1 MLYTQF
7 LDTYDNIDPY
17 LHKNFHHFFYKRSIV
32 QYHYILYIQVLLN
45 TILNYG
51 FEYVNKQLILYFH
64 SAQVGR
70 KIDAIIKNPN
80 VCVEM
85 DCDHRL
91 IEGEKACDFSFG
103 FKSIIGN
110 GVATI
115 LSNYEEKLKGL
126 SLLMKHETQKEY
138 AFDENMVNH
147 VSVIKVIVNE
157 FSGKYHK

>member
-1 MLYTQF
+1 MRRKDREVTDIQEL
-7 LDTYDNIDPY
+7 L
-17 LHKNFHHFFYKRSIV
+17 SIV
-32 QYHYILYIQVLLN
+32 EECRICHVGLLDDN
-45 TILNYG
+45 GVYVVPLNYG
-51 FEYVNKQLILYFH
+51 FEYANKQLILYFH

-115 LSNYEEKLKGL
+115 LSNYDEKLKGL

>member
-1 MLYTQF
+1 
-7 LDTYDNIDPY
+7 
-17 LHKNFHHFFYKRSIV
+17 
-32 QYHYILYIQVLLN
+32 
-45 TILNYG
+45 
-51 FEYVNKQLILYFH
+51 
-64 SAQVGR
+64 
-70 KIDAIIKNPN
+70 
-80 VCVEM
+80 M

-115 LSNYEEKLKGL
+115 LSNYDEKLKGL

>member
-1 MLYTQF
+1 MRSKDREVTDIQEL
-7 LDTYDNIDPY
+7 L
-17 LHKNFHHFFYKRSIV
+17 SIV
-32 QYHYILYIQVLLN
+32 EECRICHVGLLDDKGVYIVP
-45 TILNYG
+45 LNYG

-115 LSNYEEKLKGL
+115 LSNYDEKLKGL

>member
-1 MLYTQF
+1 MRRKDREVTDILE
-7 LDTYDNIDPY
+7 L
-17 LHKNFHHFFYKRSIV
+17 LSIV
-32 QYHYILYIQVLLN
+32 EECRICHVGLLDDKGVYVVP
-45 TILNYG
+45 LNYG

-115 LSNYEEKLKGL
+115 LSNYDEKLKGL

>member
-1 MLYTQF
+1 MRRKDREVTDIQEL
-7 LDTYDNIDPY
+7 L
-17 LHKNFHHFFYKRSIV
+17 SIV
-32 QYHYILYIQVLLN
+32 EECRICHVGLLDDKGVYIVP
-45 TILNYG
+45 LNYG

-115 LSNYEEKLKGL
+115 LSNYDEKLKGL

>member
-1 MLYTQF
+1 MRRKDREVTDIQEL
-7 LDTYDNIDPY
+7 L
-17 LHKNFHHFFYKRSIV
+17 SIV
-32 QYHYILYIQVLLN
+32 EECRICHVGLLDDKGVYVVP
-45 TILNYG
+45 LNYG
-51 FEYVNKQLILYFH
+51 YEYVNKQLILYFH

>member
-1 MLYTQF
+1 MRRKDREVTDIQEL
-7 LDTYDNIDPY
+7 L
-17 LHKNFHHFFYKRSIV
+17 SIV
-32 QYHYILYIQVLLN
+32 EECRICHVGLLDDKGVYVVP
-45 TILNYG
+45 LNYG

-103 FKSIIGN
+103 FKSVIGN

-115 LSNYEEKLKGL
+115 LSNYDEKLKGL

>member
-1 MLYTQF
+1 MRRKDRELTDIQE
-7 LDTYDNIDPY
+7 L
-17 LHKNFHHFFYKRSIV
+17 LSIV
-32 QYHYILYIQVLLN
+32 EECRICHVGLLDDKGVYVVP
-45 TILNYG
+45 LNYG

-115 LSNYEEKLKGL
+115 LSNYDEKLKGL

>member
-1 MLYTQF
+1 MRRKDREVTDIQEL
-7 LDTYDNIDPY
+7 L
-17 LHKNFHHFFYKRSIV
+17 SIV
-32 QYHYILYIQVLLN
+32 EECRICHVGLLDDKGVYVVP
-45 TILNYG
+45 LNYG

>member
-1 MLYTQF
+1 MRRKDREVTDIQEL
-7 LDTYDNIDPY
+7 L
-17 LHKNFHHFFYKRSIV
+17 SIV
-32 QYHYILYIQVLLN
+32 EECRICHVGLLDDKGVYVVP
-45 TILNYG
+45 LNYG

-115 LSNYEEKLKGL
+115 LSNYDEKLKGL
-126 SLLMKHETQKEY
+126 SLLMKHETLKEY

>member
-1 MLYTQF
+1 MRRKDREVTDIQELLCIVEECRICHVGL
-7 LDTYDNIDPY
+7 LDDKGVYVVP
-17 LHKNFHHFFYKRSIV
+17 
-32 QYHYILYIQVLLN
+32 
-45 TILNYG
+45 LNYG

-115 LSNYEEKLKGL
+115 LSNYDEKLKGL

>member
-1 MLYTQF
+1 MRRKDREVT
-7 LDTYDNIDPY
+7 DIHD
-17 LHKNFHHFFYKRSIV
+17 
-32 QYHYILYIQVLLN
+32 LLN
-45 TILNYG
+45 IVEECRICHLGLLDDKGVYVVPLNYG
-51 FEYVNKQLILYFH
+51 YEYVDKQLILYSH

-70 KIDAIIKNPN
+70 KIDAILKNPN

-110 GVATI
+110 GKATI
-115 LSNYEEKLKGL
+115 LSNYDEKLKGL

-138 AFDENMVNH
+138 EFDEKMVNH
-147 VSVIKVIVNE
+147 VSVIKVVLDE